1 MGEAA
6 SLEEESFE
14 RGLLEYPLYTRP
26 QVWDGRSVTEVL
38 LSGHHERIRSWRLA
52 EAEKV
57 TRVRRPDL
65 WTRSEAA
72 RSAGE
77 ERSAERRVGKEWV
90 SAGNSRWSQSH

>member
-26 QVWDGRSVTEVL
+26 QVWDGRSVPEVL

-57 TRVRRPDL
+57 TRERRTDL
-65 WTRSEAA
+65 WTRYEAA
-72 RSAGE
+72 RSE
-77 ERSAERRVGKEWV
+77 VDETERRSRTRADERRVGTEC
-90 SAGNSRWSQSH
+90 GRT